1 MPFPPI
7 PGMCIDG
14 ITVNDISLRLSMVA
28 WHVNQDKFM
37 VYTEGIDPEVL
48 DRKVERIKRM
58 FVGPWQWFECEPEP
72 ASPPAK
78 AEPVAPVQPE
88 SKQSDVTKEI
98 YKNIMKRRGGSL
110 EELRGEPPPKE
121 DPDDP

>member
-1 MPFPPI
+1 
-7 PGMCIDG
+7 
-14 ITVNDISLRLSMVA
+14 
-28 WHVNQDKFM
+28 
-37 VYTEGIDPEVL
+37 
-48 DRKVERIKRM
+48 
-58 FVGPWQWFECEPEP
+58 
-72 ASPPAK
+72 
-78 AEPVAPVQPE
+78 VQPE